1 MCAPHKG
8 TLLQC
13 IGDTIDGTDEYIKTL
28 AAEIDAAKRIFI
40 IGMGRSGL
48 VGRMFAMRLVH
59 LGKDSHIVWDT
70 CTPPIRKGDLLIAI
84 SKSGTTPAVLNV
96 IHSAHQHSAR
106 IILVT
111 ASLEPLVELPL
122 HQIMFVDISPHNG
135 HTRLFP
141 MGTLFEISTLIYFDL
156 IVAEIIHQQQLEE
169 SFLKTRHANLE

>member
-1 MCAPHKG
+1 MCAPHKD

-13 IGDTIDGTDEYIKTL
+13 IGDTIDGTDEHIKTL
-28 AAEIDAAKRIFI
+28 AAEIDAAKRVFV

-59 LGKDSHIVWDT
+59 LGKDSYMVWDT
-70 CTPPIRKGDLLIAI
+70 CTPPIRQGDLLIAI
-84 SKSGTTPAVLNV
+84 SKSGSTSAVLNV

-122 HQIMFVDISPHNG
+122 HLIMFVDISQHG
-135 HTRLFP
+135 SHTKLFP
-141 MGTLFEISTLIYFDL
+141 LGTLFEISTLIYFDL
-156 IVAEIIHQQQLEE
+156 IVAEIIQQQQLEE
-169 SFLKTRHANLE
+169 AFLRTRHANLE